1 MINEHSSPEDIKE
14 TLNVVSGILDELYKL
29 SSPQDGL
36 QILSSCAT
44 YLLCNGFYNPVDADN
59 ALKTFCAVT
68 SHAVSAAEEMGET
81 IWTRGTIH

>member
-1 MINEHSSPEDIKE
+1 MITEDSHADDVKL
-14 TLNVVSGILDELYKL
+14 TLEIISGILDELYRL
-29 SSPQDGL
+29 DSPQSGL

-44 YLLCNGFYNPVDADN
+44 YLMCNGFYTPQDADN

-68 SHAVSAAEEMGET
+68 SHAVNAAEELGET